1 MINFIR
7 NNKLVLS
14 ALLMSIAT
22 ASQAAIDVSGVTTA
36 VGEAGTAVAAIGAAV
51 TLVFVGVK
59 VYKWVQ
65 RSL

>member
-36 VGEAGTAVAAIGAAV
+36 VGEAGTAVASIGAAV